1 MKAAVSMG
9 DSIRIAECFNMTVRD
24 AYELPKQRAT
34 LVMFRDF
41 DESGV
46 GKGA

>member
-1 MKAAVSMG
+1 MG
-9 DSIRIAECFNMTVRD
+9 DSIRLGESFNMTVRD

-41 DESGV
+41 DESGRV
-46 GKGA
+46 GTC

>member
-9 DSIRIAECFNMTVRD
+9 DSIRIAECFNMTVQRRLR
-24 AYELPKQRAT
+24 APEARAT

-41 DESGV
+41 DESGT
-46 GKGA
+46 GMLM